1 MVAGAPAVKNVEE
14 EQRLDDGLALNQ
26 KMEAEDA
33 REMMKTGIS
42 VTANPVVVPS
52 W

>member
-33 REMMKTGIS
+33 REEMEVSDEAEEILLGMQC
-42 VTANPVVVPS
+42 
-52 W
+52 